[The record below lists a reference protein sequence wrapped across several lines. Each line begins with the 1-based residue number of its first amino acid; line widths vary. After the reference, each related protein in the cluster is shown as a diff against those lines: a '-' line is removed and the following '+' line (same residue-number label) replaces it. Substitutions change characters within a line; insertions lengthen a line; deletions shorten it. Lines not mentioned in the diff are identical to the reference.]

1 MEDSWPY
8 FKRAL
13 AYSGPVGVP
22 FYTRDEA
29 LKIYNKAARCL
40 RCKSAADL
48 SCLRQKSLD
57 ELNECTW
64 SLRAIATNDGPANIS
79 LKNRK
84 VTQLAEMYGPI
95 IGTKV
100 LKEDIYQLIKS
111 GSVKPDVELVINY
124 ASDEGE
130 DFIES
135 IFYPFGSEDQKVQNR
150 VSRVPRKLMQKLFQT
165 LYDRDNT
172 TVTSDKLINQYS
184 NCTTSEINSP
194 DRLVFYDFE

>member
-1 MEDSWPY
+1 
-8 FKRAL
+8 
-13 AYSGPVGVP
+13 
-22 FYTRDEA
+22 
-29 LKIYNKAARCL
+29 
-40 RCKSAADL
+40 
-48 SCLRQKSLD
+48 
-57 ELNECTW
+57 
-64 SLRAIATNDGPANIS
+64 
-79 LKNRK
+79 
-84 VTQLAEMYGPI
+84 MYGPI